1 MTYIVEP
8 TQSGTMT
15 GAGDILVPIAGEHDL
30 WDAIWAAPPYWGSTT
45 GSTPNLGTST
55 AYSSMSLYGTHSM
68 KVSRPLA
75 VTMGAGGRA
84 EVATVPTVTDY
95 TSVWVLDV
103 RTGPQELLTLPGVV
117 VDAHLGDMRLWHG
130 AGMGVGMP
138 ATGKHVWAFVR
149 RGGAWEVWCD
159 GALRASATAGRTTN
173 TMIALNRTGKVQDV
187 DFYECRF
194 VARALTPAQIV
205 AASQDLALIHG
216 V

>member
-15 GAGDILVPIAGEHDL
+15 GAGDILVPIAGEHNL

-45 GSTPNLGTST
+45 GATPNLGVST
-55 AYSSMSLYGTHSM
+55 AYSGMNFYGTHSM
-68 KVSRPLA
+68 KVTRPLA
-75 VTMGAGGRA
+75 LTMGAGGRA

-103 RTGPQELLTLPGVV
+103 RTGPQGLLNLPGIV
-117 VDAHLGDMRLWHG
+117 VDAHLGEMRLWHG
-130 AGMGVGMP
+130 AAMGAGAP
-138 ATGKHVWAFVR
+138 PTGKHVWAFVR
-149 RGGAWEVWCD
+149 RGGAWEVWRD
-159 GALRASATAGRTTN
+159 GSLRASATAGRTADAA
-173 TMIALNRTGKVQDV
+173 IALNRTGKAQDL
-187 DFYECRF
+187 DLYETRF